1 MFRVLS
7 NCRYFGRIRGLH
19 FACTITSLPPKLPLP
34 TFMPFGSMDDYKRT
48 AQLEIDVKKARKPA
62 DRPLRMTTTRVERVN
77 SEGNVRCSRC
87 DIFKVPDSFYTNL
100 RNRHGLSYYCKVCS
114 IEQMIRYF
122 NISLRGL
129 MTGVLNSAKNSAKK
143 RALMPLREKAGRFEL
158 TLDSLLNLWLSQKGR
173 CGYSGIVMNT
183 EPYTSWRLSLERRN
197 NDLGYVAGNVLFVCA
212 EFNTPDFSIRAKH
225 CIHGTSQW
233 SRDKVRGLPGTIAAS
248 EILSCSI
255 LRERVPRNRGI
266 STRKIIPHRS
276 ITANGELLCSKC
288 DQLKPIDDFYINE
301 RTQIGRS
308 GTCKV
313 CQITRVRDYVNSFDG
328 FLLSRIC
335 SAKLAAKQREQKGR
349 TEAGEFTLTFADVV
363 SMYKEQRGLC
373 FYSGIQMIFRPSSG
387 WMCSIER
394 LDNSRGYTLGN
405 VALICVEFQTTDH
418 SRRAKG
424 FVQGTP
430 QWSKEK
436 VMMLVQWLNSSKLA
450 FGDKCGQ

>member
-1 MFRVLS
+1 MFRILS
-7 NCRYFGRIRGLH
+7 NCRYVGRIRGLH
-19 FACTITSLPPKLPLP
+19 FACISLPPKLPLP
-34 TFMPFGSMDDYKRT
+34 TFMPFGSMDDYERT
-48 AQLEIDVKKARKPA
+48 AQLEIDVRKARKPA
-62 DRPLRMTTTRVERVN
+62 DRPPRTTTTRVERVN

-87 DIFKVPDSFYTNL
+87 DIFKVPDAFYTVAK
-100 RNRHGLSYYCKVCS
+100 NRHGLSYYCKVCN
-114 IEQMIRYF
+114 IERMIRYF
-122 NISLRGL
+122 NISLRGI
-129 MTGVLNSAKNSAKK
+129 MMGVLNNAKTRAKK
-143 RALMPLREKAGRFEL
+143 RALMPLREKAGHFEL
-158 TLDSLLNLWLSQKGR
+158 TLDSLLSLWLCQQGR
-173 CGYSGIVMNT
+173 CGYSDIVMNI

-197 NDLGYVAGNVLFVCA
+197 NNLGYVAGNVLFICA
-212 EFNTPDFSIRAKH
+212 EFNTSDFSIRAKH

-248 EILSCSI
+248 ALLSCSI
-255 LRERVPRNRGI
+255 LRERVSRDRGI
-266 STRKIIPHRS
+266 STRKKIPHRY

-313 CQITRVRDYVNSFDG
+313 CQKTRVRNYVNSFDG

-335 SAKLAAKQREQKGR
+335 SARMSAKQREQKGR
-349 TEAGEFTLTFADVV
+349 KEAGEFTLTFADVV
-363 SMYKEQRGLC
+363 TMYEQQQGLC
-373 FYSGIQMIFRPSSG
+373 FYSGIQMIFRPSSE

-405 VALICVEFQTTDH
+405 VALICLEFQTADH

-436 VMMLVQWLNSSKLA
+436 VMMLVQWLNSSKH
-450 FGDKCGQ
+450 FWRDECGG